1 MGTADYVIVAGYF
14 VVMLG
19 IGVFFSGRM
28 HTLRDFFGGGSEVP
42 WWVSGVSLYMTS
54 FSAFSFVSY
63 SAMAYKEGFVAITIW
78 WLTAGCAMISAVFF
92 AARWRRAAITSPVA
106 FVERRYSGALRQCF
120 AWSGVPLL
128 VIDDALKLY
137 VIGTMVCEVLQL
149 GGTNAL
155 AASIIVCGAIM
166 LVYTFLGGLWAVM
179 ITDFV
184 QFVVMGVAVL
194 VLLPLVLIRVGGAGA
209 LIEGLPAE
217 MWRPVSPNYP
227 WTWVLP
233 FFMVMTFSYSV
244 KWPLVQRYYAVKT
257 DSDAR
262 KVGYLV
268 AALTVISMPL
278 IFLPAM
284 AARLF
289 LVDIAPNSVYATLCR
304 DLLPVGMVGMVVA
317 AMFSATMSTLS
328 GDYNAAA
335 AVITKD
341 IYQRLFARHESSRY
355 PVLVGRLATLLV
367 GLLAMGI
374 ALVLVGYPGERR
386 LVDIMAGV
394 FSVLLPPVALPMMF
408 GLLTR
413 RVSNAGALGGFLAGA
428 AFGITAYALSFLPEF
443 AYLASQAYMPWI
455 TTTPTLTV
463 MVLLSHLAPDGAQA
477 RVRIDQFLGGMKGKG
492 ESDVSGV
499 REGEEFSRGLGAVAL
514 EVIGWASGAMGALM
528 AVAVVLTC
536 NVNAGWLSL
545 ITGTLLAG
553 AGLLAVVASRRLRG
567 PRIT

>member
-1 MGTADYVIVAGYF
+1 MGTADYLIVAGYF

-28 HTLRDFFGGGSEVP
+28 RTLRDFFGGGSEVP

-92 AARWRRAAITSPVA
+92 AARWRRAAITSPVE

-128 VIDDALKLY
+128 VIDDALKLF

-149 GGTNAL
+149 GGSNAL
-155 AASIIVCGAIM
+155 AASIIACGAIM

-209 LIEGLPAE
+209 LIDGLPAE
-217 MWRPVSPNYP
+217 MWRPTSPNYP

-244 KWPLVQRYYAVKT
+244 KWPLVQRYYSVKT
-257 DSDAR
+257 DADAR

-289 LVDIAPNSVYATLCR
+289 LADVAPNSVYATLCR
-304 DLLPVGMVGMVVA
+304 ELLPVGMVGMVIA

-335 AVITKD
+335 AVITND
-341 IYQRLFARHESSRY
+341 IYQRLFARGGTARH
-355 PVLVGRLATLLV
+355 PVLAGRLATLLV
-367 GLLAMGI
+367 GVIAMGI

-394 FSVLLPPVALPMMF
+394 FSVLLPPVALPMML
-408 GLLTR
+408 GLLTK

-428 AFGITAYALSFLPEF
+428 TFGVTAYAISFVSGYG
-443 AYLASQAYMPWI
+443 YLASQVYMPWI
-455 TTTPTLTV
+455 TTLPTLLV
-463 MVLLSHLAPDGAQA
+463 MILLSVLVPDGAQA
-477 RVRIDQFLGGMKGKG
+477 SVRINEFLGDMRGKEVSFAANRG
-492 ESDVSGV
+492 EDD
-499 REGEEFSRGLGAVAL
+499 FSRGLGAIAL

-528 AVAVVLTC
+528 VVAVVLARNIESGQLT
-536 NVNAGWLSL
+536 L
-545 ITGTLLAG
+545 IVGLLLAA
-553 AGLLAVVASRRLRG
+553 AGLLAVISSRRLRQSG
-567 PRIT
+567 EG